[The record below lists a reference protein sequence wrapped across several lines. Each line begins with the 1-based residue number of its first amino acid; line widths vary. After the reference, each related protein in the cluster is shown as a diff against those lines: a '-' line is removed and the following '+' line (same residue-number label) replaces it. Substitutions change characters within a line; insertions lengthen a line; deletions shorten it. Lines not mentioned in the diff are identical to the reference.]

1 MSTTIKQLEDRL
13 FTVRRQASE
22 IQTHIDALQASRLR
36 VVSEEGVQSKLFKD
50 LSHQI
55 EEQNL
60 RLIDL
65 QMMDPAIEQNL
76 GQTKRILQ
84 IKQRVEEGRS
94 KEDPAA

>member
-1 MSTTIKQLEDRL
+1 LSITIKQLEDRL
-13 FTVRRQASE
+13 STVRRQASE
-22 IQTHIDALQASRLR
+22 IRTHIDALQASRLR
-36 VVSEEGVQSKLFKD
+36 VVSEEGVKSKLFKD

-65 QMMDPAIEQNL
+65 QMMGLAIEQNL